1 MNKFCHIPAVLYIL
15 HKLVLG
21 KFQNFEKNI
30 YQKQKKILQNDYNI
44 VTIIKC
50 RQLKNNTYKE
60 NKKWEDT
67 KSILKTQR

>member
-15 HKLVLG
+15 HKLVLE

-50 RQLKNNTYKE
+50 RQLKK
-60 NKKWEDT
+60 
-67 KSILKTQR
+67 